1 MEIIY
6 NSCCGIDVHKNKL
19 VACLKM
25 KGKKNVIKEFS
36 GQTDD
41 IKNMANWLLENN
53 CEKIAM
59 ESTASFWKPLVNI
72 FEITKL
78 DYTVI
83 NAREYK
89 NLPGKKT
96 DVIDSEWIA
105 DLLQHGML
113 RDSYIPNREQR
124 ELREATR
131 YRKSLTQERTRGLN
145 RLQKMLE
152 GANIKITSILSN
164 VYGVTSRNLI
174 EFVLENDEDMT
185 LEKANELVTTRI
197 HAKLEDVVKAM
208 NGIITPFQKTM
219 VKKVMKHIDELT
231 ERIQE
236 MDEIIDEYM
245 KEYEKNKKKLK
256 KMPGLGKR
264 SAEIILA
271 EIGQD
276 MTRFPTSGHISS
288 WAGVCPGNNESAGKR
303 RNGKTRKGN
312 KILKSTLVECAQ
324 SAVRRRDTFF
334 YAQYQ
339 RIAMRRGKKRAI
351 LAVAHSILIAIYY
364 MIRED
369 KEYEDL
375 GADFYNKFNKE
386 KKANAYI
393 KKIKE
398 LGYDVQIIAQVS

>member
-6 NSCCGIDVHKNKL
+6 KSCCGIDVHKNKL
-19 VACLKM
+19 VACLKI

-36 GQTDD
+36 GQTED
-41 IKNMANWLLENN
+41 IKNMANWLLEND
-53 CEKIAM
+53 CKKIAM

-72 FEITKL
+72 FEMKKI

-83 NAREYK
+83 NARDYK

-96 DVIDSEWIA
+96 DVLDSEWIA

-113 RDSYIPNREQR
+113 RDSYIPSREQR

-131 YRKSLTQERTRGLN
+131 YRKSLTQERARGLN

-152 GANIKITSILSN
+152 GANIKITSILSG
-164 VYGVTSRNLI
+164 VLGVTSRNLI
-174 EFVLENDEDMT
+174 EYVLENDEDIT
-185 LEKANELVTTRI
+185 KEKANELVTTRV
-197 HAKLEDVVKAM
+197 HAKLEDIVKAM

-219 VKKVMKHIDELT
+219 MKEVIKHIDELT
-231 ERIQE
+231 ERIKE
-236 MDEIIDEYM
+236 MDALIDEYM
-245 KEYEKNKKKLK
+245 KEYEKNKKKLEK
-256 KMPGLGKR
+256 IPGLGKR
-264 SAEIILA
+264 SSEIILA

-276 MTRFPTSGHISS
+276 MKRFPTAGHISS

-303 RNGKTRKGN
+303 RSGKTRKGN

-324 SAVRRRDTFF
+324 SAVRRKDTFF

-339 RIAMRRGKKRAI
+339 RISMRRGKKRAI
-351 LAVAHSILIAIYY
+351 LAVAHSILISIYY
-364 MIRED
+364 MIKED

-386 KKANAYI
+386 KKANAYM
-393 KKIKE
+393 KKLKE
-398 LGYDVQIIAQVS
+398 LGYDVQIVAQVS

>member
-6 NSCCGIDVHKNKL
+6 KSCCGIDVHKNKL
-19 VACLKM
+19 VACLKI

-36 GQTDD
+36 GQTED
-41 IKNMANWLLENN
+41 IKNMANWLLEND
-53 CEKIAM
+53 CKKIAM

-72 FEITKL
+72 FEMKKL

-83 NAREYK
+83 NARDYK

-96 DVIDSEWIA
+96 DVLDSEWIA

-113 RDSYIPNREQR
+113 RDSYIPSREQR

-131 YRKSLTQERTRGLN
+131 YRKSLTQERARGLN
-145 RLQKMLE
+145 KLQKMLE
-152 GANIKITSILSN
+152 GANIKITSILSG
-164 VYGVTSRNLI
+164 VLGVTSRNLI
-174 EFVLENDEDMT
+174 EYVLENDEDIT
-185 LEKANELVTTRI
+185 KEKANELVTTRV
-197 HAKLEDVVKAM
+197 HAKLEDIVKAM

-219 VKKVMKHIDELT
+219 MKEVIKHIDELT
-231 ERIQE
+231 ERIKE
-236 MDEIIDEYM
+236 MDALIDEYM
-245 KEYEKNKKKLK
+245 KEYEKNKKKLEK
-256 KMPGLGKR
+256 IPGLGKR
-264 SAEIILA
+264 SSEIILA

-276 MTRFPTSGHISS
+276 MKRFPTAGHISS

-303 RNGKTRKGN
+303 RSGKTRKGN

-324 SAVRRRDTFF
+324 SAVRRKDTFF

-339 RIAMRRGKKRAI
+339 RISMRRGKKRAI
-351 LAVAHSILIAIYY
+351 LAVAHSILISIYY
-364 MIRED
+364 MIKED

-386 KKANAYI
+386 KKANAYM
-393 KKIKE
+393 KKLKE
-398 LGYDVQIIAQVS
+398 LGYDVQIVAQVS

>member
-1 MEIIY
+1 MEVIY
-6 NSCCGIDVHKNKL
+6 KSCCGIDVHKNKL
-19 VACLKM
+19 VACLKI

-36 GQTDD
+36 GQTED

-53 CEKIAM
+53 CEKVAM

-83 NAREYK
+83 NARDYK

-96 DVIDSEWIA
+96 DVLDSEWIA

-113 RDSYIPNREQR
+113 RDSYIPSREQR

-174 EFVLENDEDMT
+174 EFVLENDEDIT

-197 HAKLEDVVKAM
+197 HAKLEDVVRAM
-208 NGIITPFQKTM
+208 NGIVTPFQKTM
-219 VKKVMKHIDELT
+219 IKEVMKHIDELT

-236 MDEIIDEYM
+236 MDDLIDEYM
-245 KEYEKNKKKLK
+245 KEYEKSKKKLE

-264 SAEIILA
+264 SSEIILA

-276 MTRFPTSGHISS
+276 MSRFPTAGHICS

-303 RNGKTRKGN
+303 RSGKIRKGN

-324 SAVRRRDTFF
+324 SAVQRKNTFF

-364 MIRED
+364 MIKED

-386 KKANAYI
+386 KKANAYM
-393 KKIKE
+393 KKLKE
-398 LGYDVQIIAQVS
+398 LGYNVQIVA

>member
-25 KGKKNVIKEFS
+25 RGKKNVIKEFS

-96 DVIDSEWIA
+96 DVMDSEWIA

-174 EFVLENDEDMT
+174 EFVLENDGDMT

-236 MDEIIDEYM
+236 MDDIIDEYM

-312 KILKSTLVECAQ
+312 KILKSALVECAQ